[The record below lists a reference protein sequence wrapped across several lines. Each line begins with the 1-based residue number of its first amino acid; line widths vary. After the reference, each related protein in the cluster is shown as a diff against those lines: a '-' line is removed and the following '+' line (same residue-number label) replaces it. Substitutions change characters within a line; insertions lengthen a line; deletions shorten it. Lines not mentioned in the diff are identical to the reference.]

1 MSGAVGRAEQAVS
14 RAREHAAP
22 MGNLSGLARQLRS
35 VAAQV
40 DRNLVLQASAGV
52 HQAGFER
59 ATRRV
64 AKVVSASTRIEFAA
78 TTCVEGT
85 RNSRERSIASS
96 VDHEASQIL
105 ADLAADPELAA
116 DADLA
121 ADTGAAPDTSD
132 RRSTSAQ

>member
-14 RAREHAAP
+14 RAREQAAP
-22 MGNLSGLARQLRS
+22 MGNLPGLARQLRL

-52 HQAGFER
+52 HQVGFER
-59 ATRRV
+59 ATGRV

-105 ADLAADPELAA
+105 ADLAAD
-116 DADLA
+116 ADLA
-121 ADTGAAPDTSD
+121 VDAGAAPDTSD